1 MRIGLFVAMLGCL
14 VVVCS
19 GCGDGAG
26 TASPPVANLRATPP
40 AEVTEA
46 ASSGVVAPVHL
57 KAEEPTTESPTR
69 PSLNLHPEI
78 VIRTSLGNIRVRLD
92 REKAPRTTENFL
104 VNYVERGWYA
114 NTIIHHVAPQ
124 IMIMGGAYLSDMNP
138 KLTSAEIAERGI
150 LNEANNGLSNRR
162 GTLAMARLADYE
174 HSATSEF
181 FINLASNDHLDYAQ
195 TEDGR
200 LNGYC
205 VFGEVIEG
213 LEIADK
219 IASLPAKPQAGV
231 EGGARIP
238 TEPVVILAIEQV
250 GPR

>member
-1 MRIGLFVAMLGCL
+1 M
-14 VVVCS
+14 
-19 GCGDGAG
+19 
-26 TASPPVANLRATPP
+26 
-40 AEVTEA
+40 
-46 ASSGVVAPVHL
+46 
-57 KAEEPTTESPTR
+57 
-69 PSLNLHPEI
+69 

-124 IMIMGGAYLSDMNP
+124 NMIMGGAYLSGMKP

-162 GTLAMARLADYE
+162 GTLAMNRLANYE

-181 FINLASNDHLDYAQ
+181 FINLAENDHLDYAQ

-205 VFGEVIEG
+205 VFGQVIEG

-219 IASLPAKPQAGV
+219 IASLPAKSQAGV
-231 EGGARIP
+231 EGGAQIP
-238 TEPVVILAIEQV
+238 TETVVILAIEQV
-250 GPR
+250 ESR

>member
-14 VVVCS
+14 VVLCS
-19 GCGDGAG
+19 GCGDGSG
-26 TASPPVANLRATPP
+26 SVSPPVANLRATSP

-57 KAEEPTTESPTR
+57 KAEEATTESPTR

-114 NTIIHHVAPQ
+114 NTIIHHVEPQ
-124 IMIMGGAYLSDMNP
+124 SMIMGGAYLSGMKP

-205 VFGEVIEG
+205 VFGKVIEG

-219 IASLPAKPQAGV
+219 IAALPAKPQTGG